1 MNLSPS
7 LAHAAA
13 IKSLKPK
20 LAYTGQPL
28 KPWQRKVRTALRDL
42 LKLDAIK
49 PAALKPQSL
58 WKRPHPLG
66 TIEKVAFTAEKGADV
81 VGYWCTPHDTP
92 AATFIALQGHGSGIY
107 TSLGLAEDEQTP
119 VADTHNLF
127 FVEHCLK
134 RNIAVLCVEQRSF
147 GLRRELVQERRSDRS
162 CREAVVRALTIG
174 RVLNGER
181 VFDVMRAID
190 WLEQRKNQGK
200 GIDLTRLGILGH
212 SSGGMTAMYAAALDE
227 RLRYVM
233 LSCSVAR
240 FADSIIPIG
249 HCECNAVPGIYTQLE
264 MADILA
270 AIAPRP
276 LVIVNGRE
284 DPIFPLASAKK
295 VVATVRRAYAAA
307 GAKDLVRLIDGDGG
321 HRFFE
326 DAGWAAML
334 PLIK

>member
-1 MNLSPS
+1 MDLSPS

-13 IKSLKPK
+13 LRSIKPK
-20 LAYTGQPL
+20 LAYAGQPL
-28 KPWQRKVRTALRDL
+28 RPWQRKVRSALRDL
-42 LKLDAIK
+42 LKLDVIT
-49 PAALKPQSL
+49 PAPLRPKSI
-58 WKRPHPLG
+58 WKRPHALG
-66 TIEKVAFTAEKGADV
+66 TIEKIAFTAEKGADV
-81 VGYWCTPHDTP
+81 VAYWCTPHETP
-92 AATFIALQGHGSGIY
+92 AATFICLQGHGSGIY
-107 TSLGLAEDEQTP
+107 TSLGLADDEQTP

-127 FVEHCLK
+127 FAEHCLK
-134 RNIAVLCVEQRSF
+134 RNIAALCVEQRSF
-147 GLRRELVQERRSDRS
+147 GLRRELVQKRRSDRS
-162 CREAVVRALTIG
+162 CREAVVRGLTIG

-190 WLEQRKNQGK
+190 WLEQRKGVE
-200 GIDLTRLGILGH
+200 LTRLGILGH

-227 RLRYVM
+227 RLKLAM

-240 FADSIIPIG
+240 FADSIITIG

-284 DPIFPLASAKK
+284 DPIFPLASARK
-295 VVATVRRAYAAA
+295 VFGTVRRAYTAA
-307 GAKDLVRLIDGDGG
+307 GVKADVRLIEGDGG
-321 HRFFE
+321 HRYFE

-334 PLIK
+334 PLIRSTLN